1 MNTKDYFIYI
11 MSNKTDTVLYV
22 GVTNNLVRRVFEHK
36 NHLVEGF
43 TSKYNINK
51 LVYFEQV
58 NDVVSAIDREKQ
70 IKSWSRKRK
79 EELILSINKDKVD
92 LYDSLLQVENFEEIA
107 THFSSALNDTKY
119 GWTVSF

>member
-11 MSNKTDTVLYV
+11 MSNKTDMVLYV

-36 NHLVEGF
+36 NHLVKGF
-43 TSKYNINK
+43 TSKYNVDK

-70 IKSWSRKRK
+70 IKSWNRKRK

-92 LYDSLLQVENFEEIA
+92 LYDSLL
-107 THFSSALNDTKY
+107 
-119 GWTVSF
+119 